1 MAIFVTEQ
9 QFNVLWKKVDKQG
22 KTLESIE
29 KKVASLKSN
38 NKKSSEII
46 TKLEIIEAWID
57 NIQLIEKGD
66 YN

>member
-1 MAIFVTEQ
+1 MAAVTEK